1 MAIIAKTFFEQRA
14 ITISILN
21 KLSAAAEKHQC
32 DIYAYVLMTNHIDLL
47 VTPHIDNGIGKMMQT
62 LGRYYLQYVNHRY
75 TRTGTLWE
83 GRYKATTIDTNHYL
97 LTSKRYVE
105 LNPVRAESMADHPY
119 EYPWSSYRFMH

>member
-62 LGRYYLQYVNHRY
+62 LGRYYLQYVNHR
-75 TRTGTLWE
+75 
-83 GRYKATTIDTNHYL
+83 
-97 LTSKRYVE
+97 
-105 LNPVRAESMADHPY
+105 
-119 EYPWSSYRFMH
+119 